1 MKKLFSYLLVI
12 IISTLLTNQNSF
24 SKETSIKKNN
34 STIQKN
40 FKKGDIVDG
49 NYISSFEPPPVVGL
63 KYTFISTSLNSNYY
77 LPQKEETTEV
87 INISQGYVTLL
98 ISSTFEEPFEKVVKI
113 SDIKFSGITKINF
126 KYDGLFDIKVPF
138 KKFIKATK
146 VTVSNKESDLSIW
159 LVKGIGVV
167 KLLEKNKI
175 DNTII
180 ITELKDFRKKIN
192 SDLKLNNSFY

>member
-146 VTVSNKESDLSIW
+146 VTVSNKDSDLSIW

>member
-12 IISTLLTNQNSF
+12 IISTLLSNQNSF

-126 KYDGLFDIKVPF
+126 KYDGLVDVKVPF

-175 DNTII
+175 DNSTIM
-180 ITELKDFRKKIN
+180 TELKDFRKKIFT
-192 SDLKLNNSFY
+192 DIKLNNSFY